1 MNPETPAT
9 VELRPGD
16 LLTEKEASALL
27 GLSPITLSNWRGA
40 GKGPRYRKLGA
51 RSVRYMRA
59 DVEAFIEAGT
69 VDPAAKAAA

>member
-1 MNPETPAT
+1 MHHDTTAN

-27 GLSPITLSNWRGA
+27 GLSPVTLSNWRGA

-59 DVEAFIEAGT
+59 DVLAFIESGT
-69 VDPAAKAAA
+69 VETRSAA

>member
-1 MNPETPAT
+1 MKTHPESLPA
-9 VELRPGD
+9 LQPGD

-51 RSVRYMRA
+51 RAVRYLRA
-59 DVEAFIEAGT
+59 DILAYIEAGT
-69 VDPAAKAAA
+69 VETRAAA